1 MSLSTYILPC
11 NKVFVVVTVHH
22 REVGTQMVLDAPGTV
37 KQARGTPVTAVTE
50 GQTRYSCL

>member
-1 MSLSTYILPC
+1 MSLSTYVLPSYE
-11 NKVFVVVTVHH
+11 VVVVVTVHH
-22 REVGTQMVLDAPGTV
+22 RVMGTQMVLDAPGTV